1 MSSNKGKVMKAVPR
15 DGQKVNSPFI
25 AMKICEGANPF
36 TLGML
41 DGITVD
47 MVDEATEM
55 IKKYIP
61 QEKKEEY
68 EKHDN
73 GIDQMKPQIVIPEHL
88 VTMFGLDNN
97 VVTKLMVAVFNLES
111 LTPFDKLSIRAS
123 ILFHETKSPGE
134 EKEEEECSCCHESE
148 ERQLVTKEEVV
159 EWAHELTEGDEELY
173 KEPILRMTVEDE
185 VQVHPL
191 GVVE

>member
-1 MSSNKGKVMKAVPR
+1 MKAVPR

-25 AMKICEGANPF
+25 AMKICEGVNPF

-61 QEKKEEY
+61 EEKKEEY

-73 GIDQMKPQIVIPEHL
+73 GVDQMKPQIVIPQHL

-123 ILFHETKSPGE
+123 ILFHETESPGE
-134 EKEEEECSCCHESE
+134 GKEEEECSCCHESE
-148 ERQLVTKEEVV
+148 ERELVTREEVI
-159 EWAHELTEGDEELY
+159 EYANELTEGDEELY
-173 KEPILRMTVEDE
+173 QEPMLKMTVEDE
-185 VQVHPL
+185 VQIHPL
-191 GVVE
+191 GVV